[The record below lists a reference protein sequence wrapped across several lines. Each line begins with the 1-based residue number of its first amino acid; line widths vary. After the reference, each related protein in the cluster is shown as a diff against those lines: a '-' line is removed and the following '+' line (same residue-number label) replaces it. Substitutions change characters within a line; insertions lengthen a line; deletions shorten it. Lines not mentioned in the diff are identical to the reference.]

1 MILNTQ
7 SAQIS
12 QKQDGRN
19 VCVIMKTMLPPGYHR
34 NGFVA
39 SHVLG
44 HLMHC
49 FTLLVPMNAPVVRL
63 QIAGTNEP
71 KIA

>member
-7 SAQIS
+7 TAQIS

-19 VCVIMKTMLPPGYHR
+19 VSVIMKTILPPGYHR
-34 NGFVA
+34 DGFVA

-44 HLMHC
+44 HLMYGY
-49 FTLLVPMNAPVVRL
+49 TLLVPMNAPVVRL

-71 KIA
+71 KGA